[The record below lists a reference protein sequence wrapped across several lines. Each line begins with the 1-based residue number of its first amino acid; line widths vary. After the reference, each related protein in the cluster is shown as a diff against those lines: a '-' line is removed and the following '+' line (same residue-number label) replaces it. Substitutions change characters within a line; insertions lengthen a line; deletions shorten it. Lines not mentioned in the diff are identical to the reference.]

1 MNSSKKLY
9 VEKQIIKPTHKYYNQ
24 LDELCLLSKN
34 LYNTTLY
41 EARQYYFEN
50 NSRFSAYDIIRKF
63 TKENQKDFRALPAVV
78 SRYVIQLVEKN
89 MNSYF
94 KLVKLKQKG
103 KFTNKV
109 KLPNYLNKK
118 TGRQIVHYHKKALSL
133 QEDGKVKL
141 SKSNIVLNTA
151 VPLKDIQYLQVV
163 PCGNHIKVLISYYKT
178 KPTQKKS
185 GKRFASIDVGV
196 NNLMTVTSN
205 VFHPIIYNGKPMKSV
220 NQFFNKTKTKEVAR
234 LKKENNVTSSKK
246 LDKLSLWRENQISN
260 YFHKVTSDFVRI
272 CKENKIDTV
281 VIGRNIGWKNDL
293 NLGSRNN
300 QQFKMIPFLL
310 MYNMLSY
317 KLEMAGINYIE
328 TEESYTSKCSFI
340 DKEELTHHDSYAGRR
355 IKRGLFKSKDGHKYN
370 ADINGSLNILRKYL
384 TNQNT
389 YSDKLH
395 KELVKHMTNPKRITV

>member
-1 MNSSKKLY
+1 MNSSKRLY

-50 NSRFSAYDIIRKF
+50 NSRFSAYDIIREF
-63 TKENQKDFRALPAVV
+63 TKENQKDFRALPARV
-78 SRYVIQLVEKN
+78 SRYVVQLVEKN

-94 KLVKLKQKG
+94 KLIKLKQKG
-103 KFTNKV
+103 EFTQKV
-109 KLPNYLNKK
+109 KLPKYLNKK
-118 TGRQIVHYHKKALSL
+118 TGRQVVHYHYQSLSS
-133 QEDGKVKL
+133 QETGKVKL
-141 SKSNIVLNTA
+141 SKSDIVLNTA

-205 VFHPIIYNGKPMKSV
+205 AFHPIIYNGKPMKSV
-220 NQFFNKTKTKEVAR
+220 NQFFNKTRAKEVAR
-234 LKKENNVTSSKK
+234 LKKENNVTNSKK

-281 VIGRNIGWKNDL
+281 VIGRNKGWKTDL

-310 MYNMLSY
+310 MYDMLSY

-384 TNQNT
+384 TNQNA

-395 KELVKHMTNPKRITV
+395 KELVTHMTNPKRITL

>member
-41 EARQYYFEN
+41 RARQYYFEN
-50 NSRFSAYDIIRKF
+50 NSRFSAYDFIREF
-63 TKENQKDFRALPAVV
+63 TKENQKDFRALPAIV

-103 KFTNKV
+103 EFTKKV

-118 TGRQIVHYHKKALSL
+118 IGRQIVHYHKQALSL
-133 QEDGKVKL
+133 QEAGKVKL
-141 SKSNIVLNTA
+141 SKSDIVLNTA

-178 KPTQKKS
+178 KPAQKKS

-205 VFHPIIYNGKPMKSV
+205 AFHPIIYNGKPMKSV
-220 NQFFNKTKTKEVAR
+220 NQFFNKTRAKEVAR

-246 LDKLSLWRENQISN
+246 LGELSLWRENQISN
-260 YFHKVTSDFVRI
+260 YFHKATSDFVRI

-281 VIGRNIGWKNDL
+281 VIGRNKGWKTNL
-293 NLGSRNN
+293 NIGSRNN

-340 DKEELTHHDSYAGRR
+340 DKEKLTHHDSYAGRR

-370 ADINGSLNILRKYL
+370 ADVNGSLNILRKYL
-384 TNQNT
+384 TNQNA

-395 KELVKHMTNPKRITV
+395 KELLAHMTNPKRITV

>member
-24 LDELCLLSKN
+24 LDELCRLSKN

-41 EARQYYFEN
+41 EARQYYFKN

-118 TGRQIVHYHKKALSL
+118 TGRQIVHYHKLALSL
-133 QEDGKVKL
+133 QDDGKVKL
-141 SKSNIVLNTA
+141 SKSDIVLNTT
-151 VPLKDIQYLQVV
+151 VPFKDIQYLQVV

-185 GKRFASIDVGV
+185 CKRFASIDVGV

-220 NQFFNKTKTKEVAR
+220 NQFFNKTMAKEVTR

-246 LDKLSLWRENQISN
+246 LDKLSLWRKNQIDN
-260 YFHKVTSDFVRI
+260 YFHKVTSDFVRV

-281 VIGRNIGWKNDL
+281 VIGRNKGWKTDL
-293 NLGSRNN
+293 NIGSRNN
-300 QQFKMIPFLL
+300 QQFRMIPFLL
-310 MYNMLSY
+310 IYNMLSY

-340 DKEELTHHDSYAGRR
+340 DKEELVHHDSYAGRR
-355 IKRGLFKSKDGHKYN
+355 VMRGLFKSKDGHKYN

-384 TNQNT
+384 TNQNA

-395 KELVKHMTNPKRITV
+395 KELVTHMTNPKRITA

>member
-1 MNSSKKLY
+1 
-9 VEKQIIKPTHKYYNQ
+9 
-24 LDELCLLSKN
+24 
-34 LYNTTLY
+34 
-41 EARQYYFEN
+41 
-50 NSRFSAYDIIRKF
+50 
-63 TKENQKDFRALPAVV
+63 
-78 SRYVIQLVEKN
+78 

>member
-41 EARQYYFEN
+41 RARQYYFEN
-50 NSRFSAYDIIRKF
+50 NSRFSAYDFIREF
-63 TKENQKDFRALPAVV
+63 TKENQKDFRALPARV
-78 SRYVIQLVEKN
+78 SRYVVQLVEKN

-103 KFTNKV
+103 EFTQKV
-109 KLPNYLNKK
+109 KLPKYLNKK
-118 TGRQIVHYHKKALSL
+118 TGRQVVHYHYQSLSL
-133 QEDGKVKL
+133 QEAGKVKL
-141 SKSNIVLNTA
+141 SKSDIVLNTA

-178 KPTQKKS
+178 KPTQNES

-220 NQFFNKTKTKEVAR
+220 NQFFNKTRAKEVAR
-234 LKKENNVTSSKK
+234 LKKENNVSTSKK
-246 LDKLSLWRENQISN
+246 LDKLGLWRENQISN

-281 VIGRNIGWKNDL
+281 IIGRNKGWKENL

-310 MYNMLSY
+310 IYNMLSY

-340 DKEELTHHDSYAGRR
+340 DKEELTRHDSYAGKRVM
-355 IKRGLFKSKDGHKYN
+355 RGLFKSKDGHKYN

-384 TNQNT
+384 TNQNV

-395 KELVKHMTNPKRITV
+395 KDLIAHMTNPKRITV